1 MEKKATIRDVAK
13 YAGVSVASVSYALN
27 GVDKITAE
35 TKARILK
42 AIEELDY
49 KPNMTARCLSNGDS
63 RLIGVTLP
71 ITEAGDVPGV
81 LLDNPFFG
89 EFISGIEYTI
99 RNKGYDILLSGVE
112 TNEQYKDWILQR
124 KLDGIIMLGVYP
136 KGIFEEITNIGVP
149 VVLTDSYE
157 DYTKGFHRVL
167 IEDELGAYMAV
178 SHLISKGHKD
188 IAIATGNIK
197 NSHINRLRY
206 MGYQRA
212 LKEAGLPV
220 KEELFYE
227 NFVSMD
233 GGYQIGKKILSTDRK
248 ASAVFAV
255 ADVMAIGFMKAF
267 QEAGKKIPEDIS
279 VVGFD
284 GIKFGQYITPS
295 LTTVKQDSVKK
306 GMAAAQMLLDD
317 LASGNRGNETVILKP
332 ELVMGG
338 SVKEY
343 TEQ

>member
-27 GVDKITAE
+27 GVEKITPE

-42 AIEELDY
+42 AIEELNY

-136 KGIFEEITNIGVP
+136 RSIFDEITNIGVP

-157 DYTKGFHRVL
+157 EYTSGFHRVM
-167 IEDELGAYMAV
+167 IEDELGAYTAV
-178 SHLISKGHKD
+178 KHLISRGHTE

-206 MGYQRA
+206 QGYQRA
-212 LKEAGLPV
+212 LTEAGLPV
-220 KEELFYE
+220 RDELFYE
-227 NFVSMD
+227 NFVSLD
-233 GGYQIGKKILSTDRK
+233 GGYQIGKKILSSNAK
-248 ASAVFAV
+248 ATAIFAV

-267 QEAGKKIPEDIS
+267 QEVNKKIPEDFS

-295 LTTVKQDSVKK
+295 LTTIKQDSVKK
-306 GMAAAQMLLDD
+306 GMEAAKMLLED
-317 LASGNRGNETVILKP
+317 LATGKRGNETVILKP
-332 ELVMGG
+332 ELVFGG
-338 SVKEY
+338 SVRDYTKE
-343 TEQ
+343 